1 MRLSKIK
8 KALKNQKSG
17 CVLWTLNAN
26 TEERGNLYTWW
37 MHIGENYYAGENA
50 ITPDP
55 ATLAACMEMTEDE
68 KDGITLE
75 VKDAVEAAQEVSR
88 LSEIAQRID
97 LEALVKN
104 RDVTLNAGGQ
114 TVHLMELEDGTW
126 GMVREEDVEPC
137 YRKGEM
143 LRWTRVAPVEDE
155 GEWIAAYSSG
165 ELVSVMRLLD
175 VPDVVRKLLRDMATR
190 L

>member
-1 MRLSKIK
+1 MRLSRIK
-8 KALKNQKSG
+8 KALKAKKSG
-17 CVLWTLNAN
+17 CILRTLNAE
-26 TEERGNLYTWW
+26 TEVRGNLYVWW
-37 MHIGENYYAGENA
+37 LHIGTNYYAGENS
-50 ITPDP
+50 ITPNP
-55 ATLAACMEMTEDE
+55 ATLEACMEMTEDE
-68 KDGITLE
+68 RDGIALE
-75 VKDAVEAAQEVSR
+75 VKDAPEFAPEINH

-97 LEALVKN
+97 LAALANN

-143 LRWTRVAPVEDE
+143 LRWTSVVPVEDE
-155 GEWIAAYSSG
+155 GAWIAAYSSG
-165 ELVSVMRLLD
+165 ELVGVMRLLD

>member
-8 KALKNQKSG
+8 KALKSQKSG
-17 CVLWTLNAN
+17 YILRTLNTK
-26 TEERGNLYTWW
+26 TEERGNLYMWW
-37 MHIGENYYAGENA
+37 LHIGENYYAGENA

-75 VKDAVEAAQEVSR
+75 VKDAVEAAHGASR
-88 LSEIAQRID
+88 LSEIAQRAD
-97 LEALVKN
+97 LAALLKN
-104 RDVTLNAGGQ
+104 RDVTMNAGGQ

-143 LRWTRVAPVEDE
+143 LRWTRVVPVEDE

>member
-1 MRLSKIK
+1 MRLSRIK
-8 KALKNQKSG
+8 KVLKAKKGG
-17 CVLWTLNAN
+17 CILWTLNAK
-26 TEERGNLYTWW
+26 TEARGNLYAWW
-37 MHIGENYYAGENA
+37 LHIGENYYTGENA
-50 ITPDP
+50 ISADP
-55 ATLAACMEMTEDE
+55 AALAACMEMTEDE
-68 KDGITLE
+68 RDNIALE
-75 VKDAVEAAQEVSR
+75 VKDALEAAQEVSR

-97 LEALVKN
+97 LTALANN

-143 LRWTRVAPVEDE
+143 LRWTRVAPVEDD

-165 ELVSVMRLLD
+165 ELVGVMRLLD
-175 VPDVVRKLLRDMATR
+175 VPDVVRKLLRDMATK

>member
-8 KALKNQKSG
+8 KALKSQKSG
-17 CVLWTLNAN
+17 CVLWTLNAK

-55 ATLAACMEMTEDE
+55 ATLAACMEMTEEE
-68 KDGITLE
+68 KDGIALE
-75 VKDAVEAAQEVSR
+75 IKSELADAPEISR
-88 LSEIAQRID
+88 LSEIPQRINM
-97 LEALVKN
+97 EALINN
-104 RDVTLNAGGQ
+104 RDVTMNAGVQ
-114 TVHLMELEDGTW
+114 TAHLMELEDGTW

-165 ELVSVMRLLD
+165 ELVD
-175 VPDVVRKLLRDMATR
+175 VRDGMRKLLRDMATR

>member
-1 MRLSKIK
+1 MRLSRIK
-8 KALKNQKSG
+8 KALKAKKSG
-17 CVLWTLNAN
+17 YILRTLN
-26 TEERGNLYTWW
+26 TEAEARGNLYEWW
-37 MHIGENYYAGENA
+37 LHIGTNYYAGENS
-50 ITPDP
+50 ITPNP
-55 ATLAACMEMTEDE
+55 ATLEACMEMTEE
-68 KDGITLE
+68 ERDGIALE
-75 VKDAVEAAQEVSR
+75 VKGVPEVSR

-97 LEALVKN
+97 LAALANN

-143 LRWTRVAPVEDE
+143 LRWTRVAPVEDD

-165 ELVSVMRLLD
+165 ELVGVMRLLD

>member
-8 KALKNQKSG
+8 KALKSKKGG
-17 CVLWTLNAN
+17 CVLRTLH
-26 TEERGNLYTWW
+26 TEAEARGNLYMWW
-37 MHIGENYYAGENA
+37 LHIGANYYAGENA
-50 ITPDP
+50 ISP
-55 ATLAACMEMTEDE
+55 APSTLAACMEMTEDE
-68 KDGITLE
+68 KDGIVLDSKSE
-75 VKDAVEAAQEVSR
+75 LADAPEISR
-88 LSEIAQRID
+88 LSEIPQRID
-97 LEALVKN
+97 MEALINN
-104 RDVTLNAGGQ
+104 RDVTMNAGGQ

>member
-8 KALKNQKSG
+8 KALKAKKSG
-17 CVLWTLNAN
+17 CILRTLNVKA
-26 TEERGNLYTWW
+26 EARGNLYEWW
-37 MHIGENYYAGENA
+37 LQIGTNYYAGENA
-50 ITPDP
+50 IFADP
-55 ATLAACMEMTEDE
+55 ATLAACMEMTEE
-68 KDGITLE
+68 ERDGIALE
-75 VKDAVEAAQEVSR
+75 VKGVPEATPEVSR

-97 LEALVKN
+97 LAALANN
-104 RDVTLNAGGQ
+104 RDVTLSAGGQ

-143 LRWTRVAPVEDE
+143 LRWTSVAPVEEE
-155 GEWIAAYSSG
+155 GAWIAAYSSG
-165 ELVSVMRLLD
+165 ELVGVMRLLD

>member
-8 KALKNQKSG
+8 KALKSQKSG
-17 CVLWTLNAN
+17 YILRTLN
-26 TEERGNLYTWW
+26 TEEKARGNLYTWW

-50 ITPDP
+50 ISPDP

-68 KDGITLE
+68 KDGIVLE
-75 VKDAVEAAQEVSR
+75 VKDEVEAAQEVSR

-114 TVHLMELEDGTW
+114 TVHLMELEDSTW

-143 LRWTRVAPVEDE
+143 LRWARVAPVEDE

-165 ELVSVMRLLD
+165 ELVSVMRLLA

>member
-1 MRLSKIK
+1 MRMSRIK
-8 KALKNQKSG
+8 KALKAKKSG
-17 CVLWTLNAN
+17 CILRTLNA
-26 TEERGNLYTWW
+26 EAEVRGNLYVWW
-37 MHIGENYYAGENA
+37 LHIGVNYYAGENA
-50 ITPDP
+50 ISPDP
-55 ATLAACMEMTEDE
+55 ATLEACMEMTEDE
-68 KDGITLE
+68 CDGIALE
-75 VKDAVEAAQEVSR
+75 VKDAPEFASEISR

-97 LEALVKN
+97 LEALKNN

-114 TVHLMELEDGTW
+114 TVHLMELDDGTW

-143 LRWTRVAPVEDE
+143 LRWVRVAPVEDD

-165 ELVSVMRLLD
+165 ELVGVMRLLD
-175 VPDVVRKLLRDMATR
+175 VPDVMRKLLRDMATR

>member
-1 MRLSKIK
+1 MKLSKIK
-8 KALKNQKSG
+8 KALKSKKCG
-17 CVLWTLNAN
+17 YILRTLN
-26 TEERGNLYTWW
+26 TEAEARGNLYMWW
-37 MHIGENYYAGENA
+37 LHIGANYYAGENA
-50 ITPDP
+50 ISP
-55 ATLAACMEMTEDE
+55 APSTLAACMEMTEEE
-68 KDGITLE
+68 KDGIALE
-75 VKDAVEAAQEVSR
+75 IKGELAAAPEISR
-88 LSEIAQRID
+88 LSEIPQRID
-97 LEALVKN
+97 MEALINN
-104 RDVTLNAGGQ
+104 RDVTMNAGGQ

-155 GEWIAAYSSG
+155 GAWIAAYSSG

>member
-8 KALKNQKSG
+8 KVLKSQKSG
-17 CVLWTLNAN
+17 YILRTLNA
-26 TEERGNLYTWW
+26 EAEARGNLYMWW
-37 MHIGENYYAGENA
+37 LHIGENYYAGENA

-68 KDGITLE
+68 KDGIALE

-97 LEALVKN
+97 LEALAKN
-104 RDVTLNAGGQ
+104 RDVTMNAGGQ
-114 TVHLMELEDGTW
+114 TVHLLELEDGTW

-143 LRWTRVAPVEDE
+143 LRWARVAPVEDE

>member
-8 KALKNQKSG
+8 KALKAKKSG
-17 CVLWTLNAN
+17 CILRTLNAE
-26 TEERGNLYTWW
+26 TEVRGNLYVWW
-37 MHIGENYYAGENA
+37 LHIGTNYYAGENS
-50 ITPDP
+50 ITPNP
-55 ATLAACMEMTEDE
+55 ATLEACMEMTEDE
-68 KDGITLE
+68 RDCITLE
-75 VKDAVEAAQEVSR
+75 VKGVPEATQEVSR

-97 LEALVKN
+97 LAALANN
-104 RDVTLNAGGQ
+104 RDVTLSAGGQ

-165 ELVSVMRLLD
+165 ELVGVMRLLD

>member
-8 KALKNQKSG
+8 KALKSQKSG
-17 CVLWTLNAN
+17 CVLWTLNA
-26 TEERGNLYTWW
+26 EVEARGNLYTWW

-68 KDGITLE
+68 KDGIVLDSKSE
-75 VKDAVEAAQEVSR
+75 LADAPEISR
-88 LSEIAQRID
+88 LSEIPQRID
-97 LEALVKN
+97 MEALAKN
-104 RDVTLNAGGQ
+104 RDVTMNAGGQ

>member
-8 KALKNQKSG
+8 KALKSQKSG
-17 CVLWTLNAN
+17 YILRTLN
-26 TEERGNLYTWW
+26 TEAEARGNLYAWW
-37 MHIGENYYAGENA
+37 LKIGANYYAGENA
-50 ITPDP
+50 ISPDP
-55 ATLAACMEMTEDE
+55 ETLAACMEMTEDE
-68 KDGITLE
+68 KDGIALE
-75 VKDAVEAAQEVSR
+75 IKGKLAAAPEISR
-88 LSEIAQRID
+88 LSEIAQRAD
-97 LEALVKN
+97 LAALAKN
-104 RDVTLNAGGQ
+104 RDVMMSAGGQ

-143 LRWTRVAPVEDE
+143 LRWTSVAPVEDE